1 MSEEN
6 VTDRNISVSVPMGA
20 LATALV
26 LALAAAAYTLIGRE
40 GESEEATTGQKT
52 KSGGIRRKLGL
63 MTLITLIENDTTRKL
78 LVSVLRA
85 IAKRS

>member
-1 MSEEN
+1 MTEEN
-6 VTDRNISVSVPMGA
+6 VTDRNLSVSVPVGA
-20 LATALV
+20 IATALV
-26 LALAAAAYTLIGRE
+26 LGLAAVAYTLIGRE
-40 GESEEATTGQKT
+40 GESDETNTSQKT